1 MTDRFLMKQRS
12 IGEESDHDH
21 EIGKENENEPSETLY
36 GFLSK
41 NRDYEKEI
49 KNLLEEINNLMEK
62 ETNRIYSIY
71 STMTLDEKTVQKL
84 KNILKSLFGLKESEK
99 KYEAFL
105 KFIHENKNSKNTKNN
120 SQQKKMLE
128 NVKMKNKNIRN
139 RIKTEIDTTFS
150 NRFQKDL
157 YLNLDKNIV
166 NYNYNVSY
174 NYHPK
179 FQNSSNES
187 TYYNNFLY
195 E

>member
-21 EIGKENENEPSETLY
+21 EIGNENEPSETLY

>member
-1 MTDRFLMKQRS
+1 MTDRFLMKQKS

-21 EIGKENENEPSETLY
+21 EIRNENEPSETLY

-84 KNILKSLFGLKESEK
+84 KNILKSLFGSKESEK

-157 YLNLDKNIV
+157 YLNLDKNSV